1 MGMIRLAIDAMGGD
15 FAPHEIIK
23 GAVQGAR
30 RLELSLLLVGDP
42 TAIQAGLD
50 REEYA
55 GLAIETVPA
64 ASVISMHEN
73 PAQAVR
79 SQPGASINIACE
91 LVLEDRADGVVT
103 MGHTGAGMIAALF
116 KFGRVPGVER
126 PAAIAPLLGLRENL
140 YLIDAGANTEV
151 RPKHLLQFA
160 QMGSIYVERAIGVP
174 RPRVGLLSNG
184 TEPNKGNAVGREA
197 YALLEQAGELNFAGN
212 VEGNSIWSSDI
223 NLIVTDG
230 FTGNVLLKS
239 TEGTVSSLL
248 PQVEE
253 ILPRL
258 ADEPAELLQS
268 HLLDLRRRNHYSRYG
283 VSTLLG
289 VQHPMFIGHGRSKA
303 EAVVNGMAT
312 AQRMIASKAIAS
324 IHRAFSGADTNET
337 G

>member
-1 MGMIRLAIDAMGGD
+1 MGLIRLAIDAMGGD
-15 FAPHEIIK
+15 FAPHEIVA
-23 GAVQGAR
+23 GAVRGAR
-30 RLELSLLLVGDP
+30 VLGISLLLVGYP
-42 TAIQAGLD
+42 TFVQAELD
-50 REEYA
+50 RVDCA
-55 GLAIETVPA
+55 GLAIEIVPA
-64 ASVISMHEN
+64 GSVIGMHEN

-79 SQPGASINIACE
+79 SRPEASINIACQ
-91 LVLEDRADGVVT
+91 LVLEGRADGVVT

-116 KFGRVPGVER
+116 KFGRIPGVER
-126 PAAIAPLLGLRENL
+126 PAVIVPLLGLREHL

-160 QMGSIYVERAIGVP
+160 QMGSVYVERADGIP

-184 TEPNKGNAVGREA
+184 AESNKGNTVSREA

-212 VEGNSIWSSDI
+212 VEGNSLWSSDV

-239 TEGTVSSLL
+239 TEGTVSALL
-248 PQVEE
+248 TQMEE

-258 ADEPAELLQS
+258 GSTPAGLLQS
-268 HLLDLRRRNHYSRYG
+268 HLQDLRLRNHYSRHG

-303 EAVVNGMAT
+303 EAVINGMAT
-312 AQRMIASKAIAS
+312 AQRVIASNAIAS
-324 IHRAFSGADTNET
+324 IQRAFSEAGMN
-337 G
+337 